1 MERRY
6 KYEDIT
12 RQLYTYFE
20 ALHAFHHQRAPDIAA
35 ADTNTNRAT
44 TTADMM
50 RTQFGFALVKRRS
63 TIPDAGHGTRWIAGD
78 GCVLLA
84 TQQHP
89 SPRAQV
95 SSWRAP

>member
-20 ALHAFHHQRAPDIAA
+20 ALHAFHHQRATDVAA
-35 ADTNTNRAT
+35 ADANTTANRAT

-78 GCVLLA
+78 G
-84 TQQHP
+84 
-89 SPRAQV
+89 
-95 SSWRAP
+95 